1 MTSLKKAFLSLVLVF
16 IVAGLFWSQAT
27 WAGVRESQTP
37 NPVSAAQRVGDEAS
51 GILSD
56 QMAADAVRL
65 ITENKLNEASKKINQ
80 ALGLRIDRSYYH
92 LLNGLVYHLQA
103 RQGNNGAYAL
113 AEQGYAQA
121 IQFDH
126 SNWQAYYYSGLLNID
141 LSRFAKAQE
150 QFAEALLYRSDDPAL
165 LKALAYAAYRS
176 GSPDIAAGAINA
188 LEKLGTQ
195 SNALELRNSAMAMA
209 AVGDQE
215 KARQYLNRLKALP
228 ASRLTDNIERR
239 ISDWGDFYRQF
250 GAGKATSLES
260 APADGLA
267 GRIQL
272 AAGEAPAALAPQPAE
287 FATPQAPPPSV
298 ELAQA
303 FPPGQPPG
311 QPPPAP
317 GAPDPGPPLVV
328 PESTKNKMV
337 VLDVVMVYTEENIT
351 TSKGVNLLTGLQ
363 IQFGIPTKDAAYSR
377 VNSETYGGTTPIPD
391 QTVIT
396 RAMSIAG
403 IAYTLNIANTYSVRN
418 EVLARPT
425 LIATSG
431 KLSEFFSGVEL
442 NAAAAAGGL
451 GAPPIQIQKEIGT
464 KLAVTPVYLEDG
476 KISMKVTAQRTFITT
491 PNNQVNFTFVLQTSK
506 SSVDANV
513 VMRIGETLI
522 LGGLSEKEADT
533 TRDGVPLLQDIPI
546 VQYLFSKA
554 TTLDFQK
561 SVLIL
566 ITPRSPQYVYQPEK
580 AREEYEKSLSDDER
594 SLTSLRARYS
604 DWFKPYPNWASAF
617 NHLQKNSLYREFRTG
632 DVALENWSD
641 QQTLKDRL
649 SKIKDFL
656 YY

>member
-1 MTSLKKAFLSLVLVF
+1 M
-16 IVAGLFWSQAT
+16 
-27 WAGVRESQTP
+27 
-37 NPVSAAQRVGDEAS
+37 
-51 GILSD
+51 
-56 QMAADAVRL
+56 
-65 ITENKLNEASKKINQ
+65 
-80 ALGLRIDRSYYH
+80 
-92 LLNGLVYHLQA
+92 
-103 RQGNNGAYAL
+103 
-113 AEQGYAQA
+113 
-121 IQFDH
+121 
-126 SNWQAYYYSGLLNID
+126 
-141 LSRFAKAQE
+141 
-150 QFAEALLYRSDDPAL
+150 
-165 LKALAYAAYRS
+165 
-176 GSPDIAAGAINA
+176 
-188 LEKLGTQ
+188 
-195 SNALELRNSAMAMA
+195 
-209 AVGDQE
+209 
-215 KARQYLNRLKALP
+215 
-228 ASRLTDNIERR
+228 
-239 ISDWGDFYRQF
+239 
-250 GAGKATSLES
+250 
-260 APADGLA
+260 
-267 GRIQL
+267 
-272 AAGEAPAALAPQPAE
+272 
-287 FATPQAPPPSV
+287 
-298 ELAQA
+298 
-303 FPPGQPPG
+303 
-311 QPPPAP
+311 
-317 GAPDPGPPLVV
+317 V

-566 ITPRSPQYVYQPEK
+566 ITPRSPQYIYQPEK